1 MLNFKQFLN
10 EKLHYTPRETFQ
22 QGKELVGRELN
33 RPEPRQE
40 RIDRI
45 AKITDALVRRRIEAM
60 SRDERRKARQ
70 IDLGKK

>member
-1 MLNFKQFLN
+1 MKNFQQFLN

-22 QGKELVGRELN
+22 QGKDLVGRELM
-33 RPEPRQE
+33 RDKPRDE

-60 SRDERRKARQ
+60 GRDERRKARKM
-70 IDLGKK
+70 DLEK